1 MSPNC
6 TQSLENGK
14 SCNAPAM
21 NGSKFCRHHD
31 PQRPPR
37 PAKEESRESETLVLP
52 SLEDKY
58 SILLALDEII
68 HALAEGRIKRSVAS
82 TLISGIKVCSRLVS
96 ELIEEGLLKPEEP
109 ELAES
114 TKTPASPE
122 PRLVPQMAAARS
134 SSPSSSNKAPVA
146 FRASHRPSAKPDI
159 DSSTQRMIRE
169 LLAQSQQMAVKHA
182 PRA

>member
-82 TLISGIKVCSRLVS
+82 TLISRHQ
-96 ELIEEGLLKPEEP
+96 GLQP
-109 ELAES
+109 
-114 TKTPASPE
+114 
-122 PRLVPQMAAARS
+122 PRQRTHRRRPPQARGTG
-134 SSPSSSNKAPVA
+134 AG
-146 FRASHRPSAKPDI
+146 R
-159 DSSTQRMIRE
+159 
-169 LLAQSQQMAVKHA
+169 KHED
-182 PRA
+182 PCQP

>member
-52 SLEDKY
+52 SLHDKY
-58 SILLALDEII
+58 SILVALDEIL
-68 HALAEGRIKRSVAS
+68 HALAEGRITRSVAG

-109 ELAES
+109 ERGESAEA
-114 TKTPASPE
+114 PASPE

-146 FRASHRPSAKPDI
+146 FSASHRPSAERDI

-169 LLAQSQQMAVKHA
+169 LVAQSQRIAARHA
-182 PRA
+182 ARA

>member
-1 MSPNC
+1 MTARIRAHLDTC
-6 TQSLENGK
+6 AHCRDLYTFEGAFLRTVAELLD
-14 SCNAPAM
+14 APADDTA
-21 NGSKFCRHHD
+21 SLR
-31 PQRPPR
+31 
-37 PAKEESRESETLVLP
+37 SR
-52 SLEDKY
+52 
-58 SILLALDEII
+58 II